1 MSDTPPYEP
10 ISESNPMPKIPPP
23 NVLARDP
30 EPYPYI
36 FGPPEEFLIRC
47 WRKLRKLV

>member
-30 EPYPYI
+30 GPYPYV
-36 FGPPEEFLIRC
+36 FGRPEELLIRC